1 MLMIEYLWMVC
12 AGAIAYGNGRSV
24 WKWVIAAYFLS
35 WLAPAIV
42 MFLPKNHARI
52 ERRKE
57 IEKEVTADYLAGKEF
72 KGVNTVDDLFKQ
84 LEPK

>member
-1 MLMIEYLWMVC
+1 
-12 AGAIAYGNGRSV
+12 
-24 WKWVIAAYFLS
+24 
-35 WLAPAIV
+35 

>member
-1 MLMIEYLWMVC
+1 MEYVWIIAAAV
-12 AGAIAYGNGRSV
+12 IAYGNGRSL
-24 WKWVIAAYFLS
+24 WKWAFAAYFLG

-57 IEKEVTADYLAGKEF
+57 IEKEVTADYLASKEF

-84 LEPK
+84 LETK

>member
-1 MLMIEYLWMVC
+1 MEYICMVC

-24 WKWVIAAYFLS
+24 WKWALAAYFLS
-35 WLAPAIV
+35 WLAPLIV

-57 IEKEVTADYLAGKEF
+57 IEKEVTEDYLAGKEL
-72 KGVNTVDDLFKQ
+72 KGVKTVDDLFKQ
-84 LEPK
+84 LETK